1 MLTVFLAIGAVGL
14 ALLVISLVV
23 GEIHGGL
30 FEWID
35 NDLFSGAAVSAFLS
49 ALGFVGALVEST
61 SGNTTVTEAT
71 SNAFITAWPTG
82 ESQPWAS
89 MQNTVR
95 GTTRAN
101 QAMVKV
107 GTGGQI
113 NVSNSNGS
121 VHVITDVVGYFT

>member
-1 MLTVFLAIGAVGL
+1 
-14 ALLVISLVV
+14 
-23 GEIHGGL
+23 
-30 FEWID
+30 
-35 NDLFSGAAVSAFLS
+35 
-49 ALGFVGALVEST
+49 
-61 SGNTTVTEAT
+61 
-71 SNAFITAWPTG
+71 
-82 ESQPWAS
+82 